1 MGDGIFFSLAGG
13 LSCLYSAAGFMGYNG
28 RKKDEAIAHEWENR
42 RRESMGEKRKEFEA
56 AFAAF

>member
-1 MGDGIFFSLAGG
+1 MLGV
-13 LSCLYSAAGFMGYNG
+13 CLVFILQQDLWAIMAE
-28 RKKDEAIAHEWENR
+28 KKDEAIAHEWENR